1 METPLPDEKKP
12 KFDPQ
17 SGELEPAPSH
27 MEGARVLA
35 NEAGEDL
42 EEETPLDKQDVRQ
55 IAEEY
60 VERRGADSTEDFKA
74 RVREGEGAPRDDQA
88 EERATRA
95 SNSSP

>member
-1 METPLPDEKKP
+1 MPDEKKP

-17 SGELEPAPSH
+17 SGEMEPAPSH

-55 IAEEY
+55 IAEDY
-60 VERRGADSTEDFKA
+60 VERRGADDTEDFKA
-74 RVREGEGAPRDDQA
+74 RVREGVPRDDQA